1 MNPAILTVRILQ
13 CAMIVSVLMFIYIL
27 HIIHPAPHSVNALLQ
42 WSIVFCAI
50 ASALMGFIVQ
60 RMMLRA
66 PSQSLP
72 ATENSTPLRQW
83 FAGHVLRFATAESVA
98 LFGVVLRMMGSSSIL
113 VTVLFVSSLLLLLL
127 WQPGA
132 VPTQTESQ
140 SSIK

>member
-1 MNPAILTVRILQ
+1 MNPAIFMVRIMQ
-13 CAMIVSVLMFIYIL
+13 CAMIVSVLMFIYVL
-27 HIIHPAPHSVNALLQ
+27 HIIHPVPHGVNASLQ
-42 WSIVFCAI
+42 WSIVCCAI
-50 ASALMGFIVQ
+50 VSALVGFIVQ

-72 ATENSTPLRQW
+72 ATDNSTLLRPW

-98 LFGVVLRMMGSSSIL
+98 LFGFVLRMMGSSSIL

-140 SSIK
+140 SSMR

>member
-13 CAMIVSVLMFIYIL
+13 CAMIVSILLFIFVL
-27 HIIHPAPHSVNALLQ
+27 HIVHPVPHSVNASLQ
-42 WSIVFCAI
+42 WSIVFCAM
-50 ASALMGFIVQ
+50 ASALAGFYGQ
-60 RMMLRA
+60 RMFLRV

-72 ATENSTPLRQW
+72 STQNSTLLNRW
-83 FAGHVLRFATAESVA
+83 FAGHIVRFATAESVA
-98 LFGVVLRMMGSSSIL
+98 LFGFVLRMMGSSSIL

-140 SSIK
+140 IFIR